1 MIKNKILRSYSF
13 LFFILIS
20 SISIAFAEEL
30 SDDDVVIEA
39 DSLENMID
47 RKLKASGNATL
58 IKSDQRIK
66 ADLIEYDQISEELYA
81 RGNVILETS
90 SSYIEGAELEY
101 SLSSQTGTIPNA
113 SFSTKLDNQD
123 SIFNNTLRGTA
134 SLIFIEGDNKKSGEN
149 FKITTCEADQ
159 DDWYIKAS
167 EAEINQKS
175 QRLVA
180 KDVQLEFFGLPVL
193 YSPYANFSFNDQ
205 RKSGFLVPSIGS
217 TSRSGLEIATPYY
230 FNLSPN
236 SDATITPRYL
246 GKRGLQMAGEYR
258 YLDKNY
264 NGSSAIEYMPKDDAK
279 SERDDRYYVRLG
291 HNHDFG
297 NGFSGIIRYEDVSD
311 DDYFSDLS
319 SLVSQTSRVS
329 LPQEAKISFNSS
341 DLNATLIAQKF
352 ENLTSASP
360 YERLPSLQIS
370 YDKTFEDIYGNN
382 QFETNSYLELT
393 KFERN
398 NDFAGSSPHGSR
410 FTARPSFSFPFE
422 ASYGYIKPKIILDM
436 KYYDLEG
443 TSTSNKD
450 IFIPTFSLDNV
461 LYFDRTF
468 SLGAQSY
475 AQTFEPRIFYSYT
488 DYEDQSMLP
497 MFDTA
502 LIDLNQNS
510 IFSENQFVGGDR
522 VMDSHQV
529 TIGASTRITNNKG
542 LEKLFLTLAQRFY
555 LDDRKVLQESQFSN
569 SDYQSDSSD
578 ILISLGSSIS
588 KSFKISAEH
597 QYNMDEETTNRLAFG
612 AKYNPDI
619 GKFVNASYRFI
630 NDPNDGT
637 DIRQV
642 NIAGQWPINSGWSSV
657 GRYQYDLEAHGVIE
671 ALAGLNYD
679 AGCWTSSIL
688 LHRFSLATNDK
699 ANYTLFFMLELGN
712 LGKIETGG
720 DGALEEALY
729 RNVPGS
735 YLSGDLPDNYRQKYL
750 N

>member
-1 MIKNKILRSYSF
+1 MIKNKILRSYNF
-13 LFFILIS
+13 IFFVLIS
-20 SISIAFAEEL
+20 SISIALAEEL
-30 SDDDVVIEA
+30 SDDNVVIEA

-58 IKSDQRIK
+58 SKSDQRIK

-90 SSYIEGAELEY
+90 SSRIEGAELEY

-134 SLIFIEGDNKKSGEN
+134 SLIFIESDNKKSGEN

-264 NGSSAIEYMPKDDAK
+264 NGSSAVEYMPKDDAK
-279 SERDDRYYVRLG
+279 SDRDDRYYVGLM
-291 HNHDFG
+291 HNHNFG

-329 LPQEAKISFNSS
+329 LPQEAKISYNSS

-360 YERLPSLQIS
+360 YERMPSLQVS
-370 YDKTFEDIYGNN
+370 YNKTFEDIYGNN
-382 QFETNSYLELT
+382 QFETDSHLELT
-393 KFERN
+393 QFERN
-398 NDFAGSSPHGSR
+398 NDFVGSSPHGSR
-410 FTARPSFSFPFE
+410 FTARPSLSAPFE

-443 TSTSNKD
+443 TSTSSKD
-450 IFIPTFSLDNV
+450 IFIPTFSLDNA

-468 SLGAQSY
+468 SLDNQSY

-488 DYEDQSMLP
+488 NYEDQSMLP

-522 VMDSHQV
+522 VMDSHQI

-542 LEKLFLTLAQRFY
+542 LEKLFLTIAQRFY

-578 ILISLGSSIS
+578 IFLSLGSSIS
-588 KSFKISAEH
+588 KGFKISAEH

-657 GRYQYDLEAHGVIE
+657 GRYQYDLEDHGVIE

-712 LGKIETGG
+712 LGKVETGG

>member
-1 MIKNKILRSYSF
+1 LIKNKILFSYSF
-13 LFFILIS
+13 IFFVLIS

-90 SSYIEGAELEY
+90 SSRIEGAELEY

-134 SLIFIEGDNKKSGEN
+134 SLIFIESDNKKSGEN

-264 NGSSAIEYMPKDDAK
+264 NGSSAVEYMPKDDAK
-279 SERDDRYYVRLG
+279 SDRDDRYYVGLM
-291 HNHDFG
+291 HNHNFG
-297 NGFSGIIRYEDVSD
+297 NGFSGVIRYEDVSD

-329 LPQEAKISFNSS
+329 LPQEAKISYNSS

-360 YERLPSLQIS
+360 YERMPSLQVS
-370 YDKTFEDIYGNN
+370 YNKTFEDIYGNN
-382 QFETNSYLELT
+382 QFETDSHLELT
-393 KFERN
+393 QFERN
-398 NDFAGSSPHGSR
+398 NDFVGSSPHGSR
-410 FTARPSFSFPFE
+410 FTARPSLSAPFE

-443 TSTSNKD
+443 TSTSSKD
-450 IFIPTFSLDNV
+450 IFIPTFSLDNA

-468 SLGAQSY
+468 SLDNQSY

-488 DYEDQSMLP
+488 NYEDQSMLP

-522 VMDSHQV
+522 VMDSHQI

-542 LEKLFLTLAQRFY
+542 LEKLFLTIAQRFY

-578 ILISLGSSIS
+578 IFLSLGSSIS
-588 KSFKISAEH
+588 KGFKISAEH

-657 GRYQYDLEAHGVIE
+657 GRYQYDLEDHGVIE

-712 LGKIETGG
+712 LGKVETGG

>member
-1 MIKNKILRSYSF
+1 LIKNKILFSYSF
-13 LFFILIS
+13 IFFVLIS

-30 SDDDVVIEA
+30 SDEDVVIEA

-58 IKSDQRIK
+58 IKSEQRIK

-90 SSYIEGAELEY
+90 SSRIEGAELEY

-134 SLIFIEGDNKKSGEN
+134 SLIFIESDNKKSGEN

-264 NGSSAIEYMPKDDAK
+264 NGSSAVEYMPKDDAK
-279 SERDDRYYVRLG
+279 SDRDDRYYVGLM
-291 HNHDFG
+291 HNHNFG

-329 LPQEAKISFNSS
+329 LPQEAKISYNSS

-360 YERLPSLQIS
+360 YERMPSLQVS
-370 YDKTFEDIYGNN
+370 YNKTFEDIYGNN
-382 QFETNSYLELT
+382 QFETDSHLELT
-393 KFERN
+393 QFERN
-398 NDFAGSSPHGSR
+398 NDFVGSSPHGSR
-410 FTARPSFSFPFE
+410 FTARPSLSAPFE

-443 TSTSNKD
+443 TSTSSKD
-450 IFIPTFSLDNV
+450 IFIPTFSLDNA

-468 SLGAQSY
+468 SLDNQSY

-488 DYEDQSMLP
+488 NYEDQSMLP

-522 VMDSHQV
+522 VMDSHQI

-542 LEKLFLTLAQRFY
+542 LEKLFLTIAQRFY

-578 ILISLGSSIS
+578 IFLSLGSSIS
-588 KSFKISAEH
+588 KGFKISAEH

-657 GRYQYDLEAHGVIE
+657 GRYQYDLEDHGVIE

-712 LGKIETGG
+712 LGKVETGG
-720 DGALEEALY
+720 GGALEEALY